1 MQTFRNSTFTGFL
14 KFLMTGW
21 LLVFLSGCVFNVKH
35 YTDGPVTQYFSEPI
49 PKLDRPIARTLSLEK
64 ITFQTAANFKGTMIS
79 DMVARE
85 IYIIPEDVGHEVKAT
100 LNLDKEYSKEA
111 TYQGLNILAKNRTKA
126 RHMWS
131 GANQVALPMNTV
143 NSSTDGYIQRQSSM
157 AKEAYKRGK
166 YLKGDIHNS
175 AAISSLRSKHAA
187 ERTQAVVGTTFAV
200 LNAAAA
206 AGEGLIKGEFIDL
219 RNWIE
224 FKSGAIGNQA
234 PEGSHLSVF
243 FLRFFD
249 AKSFQLDSRNRVAV
263 FMVLTDKNGMS
274 ASELEGS
281 DILNCEG
288 ECNLFQP
295 KPTAKILDIQTHSL
309 DVQKQLWKPDGL
321 GYLND
326 NGFDNLSG
334 IYQYLLLQHG
344 LQKLSAGQ

>member
-1 MQTFRNSTFTGFL
+1 MQTFRNSFISGLLRLLFV
-14 KFLMTGW
+14 GG
-21 LLVFLSGCVFNVKH
+21 LLVFTSGCINVTH
-35 YTDGPVTQYFSEPI
+35 YTDGQLTQYFSEPI
-49 PKLDRPIARTLSLEK
+49 PKLSKPIARTLSLEK

-79 DMVARE
+79 DLVARE
-85 IYIIPEDVGHEVKAT
+85 IYIIPEDVGREVKAT

-111 TYQGLNILAKNRTKA
+111 TYRGLNILAKNRTKA

-131 GANQVALPMNTV
+131 GGSPTVLPMNTV
-143 NSSTDGYIQRQSSM
+143 SSSTDGYIQRQSSM
-157 AKEAYKRGK
+157 AKEAYKK
-166 YLKGDIHNS
+166 KDYLKGDIHNS
-175 AAISSLRSKHAA
+175 AAINALTGKHAA

-200 LNAAAA
+200 LNAMAA
-206 AGEGLIKGEFIDL
+206 AGEGLIKGDFINL

-224 FKSGAIGNQA
+224 FKSGAIGKQA
-234 PEGSHLSVF
+234 SEGSHLSVF

-263 FMVLTDKNGMS
+263 FMVLTDNNGKLTS
-274 ASELEGS
+274 VLEGS

-295 KPTAKILDIQTHSL
+295 KPTATILDIKTHSP
-309 DVQKQLWKPDGL
+309 DVQKQLWKSDGL

-326 NGFDNLSG
+326 NGFDNVSG

>member
-1 MQTFRNSTFTGFL
+1 MITG
-14 KFLMTGW
+14 
-21 LLVFLSGCVFNVKH
+21 LLVFTSGCINVTH
-35 YTDGPVTQYFSEPI
+35 YTDGQLTQYFSEPI
-49 PKLDRPIARTLSLEK
+49 PKLSQPIARTLSLEK
-64 ITFQTAANFKGTMIS
+64 VTFQTAANFKGRMIG
-79 DMVARE
+79 DMIARE
-85 IYIIPEDVGHEVKAT
+85 IYIIPADIGREVKTT

-131 GANQVALPMNTV
+131 GATQTALPMNTV
-143 NSSTDGYIQRQSSM
+143 SSSTDGYIQCQSSM
-157 AKEAYKRGK
+157 AKEAYKKGE

-175 AAISSLRSKHAA
+175 AAISSLRSKHAG
-187 ERTQAVVGTTFAV
+187 ERTLAVAGTTFAV
-200 LNAAAA
+200 LNAMAA
-206 AGEGLIKGEFIDL
+206 AGEAIIKSEFIDL

-224 FKSGAIGNQA
+224 FKSGAIGKQA

-263 FMVLTDKNGMS
+263 FMVLTDKNGKS
-274 ASELEGS
+274 TSVLEGS

-295 KPTAKILDIQTHSL
+295 KPTAKILNIQTHSP

-326 NGFDNLSG
+326 NGFDNISG

-344 LQKLSAGQ
+344 LQKLSAEQ